1 MLPVPIAWK
10 PNAFRNSRP
19 SPCVDR
25 KHMAGRVLLFA
36 KRWMTRLRWVIAA
49 LLVLL
54 AWARWG
60 PMEPLFTAPR
70 STVLLDREGELLGAT
85 VAADGQWRM
94 PPADSVPHRF
104 ATCLIEFEDR
114 RFRSHW
120 GVRIPSM
127 VRAWQQNRKA
137 GRIVSGGSTIT
148 MQVAR
153 MARGNRPRTV
163 WNKLVE
169 VALAMRIEL
178 RHDKDAVLRLYAAN
192 APFGGNVVGLDAA
205 AWRWYGRD
213 PHALG
218 WGECA
223 TLAVLPNAPARIHP
237 GRNRDALL
245 AKRNR
250 LLDRLLEVR
259 AIDSL
264 QWSLAKEEPLP
275 EAPHALPRTAPHL
288 LMTLQAQR
296 RKGQRIR
303 TTISRSMQQRVN
315 DLTLRYGSV
324 LRANE
329 VHNAAVL
336 VVDVPTGEVLAYV
349 GNLPDADAD
358 HAGMVDIVQAP
369 RSTGSLLKPFLYAAM
384 LQAGER
390 MPDQLVADLP
400 TSYEGFAPRNFDER
414 YAGAVPA
421 SQALSRSLNV
431 PAVRALREHGVE
443 RARRMLVGMGLE
455 HLHRSA
461 ANYGLSL
468 IVGGGEGTLWELT
481 GAYAS
486 MARVLLRYGGNMESV
501 AGAVHPPHVLLGHQS
516 PDSSTDA
523 PVLSAGA
530 LYHTIQALQQV
541 NRPEAEAGWHRFA
554 GTERIAWKT
563 GTSFGHRDAWAIGVT
578 DRFAVGVWTGNASGE
593 GRPGLTG
600 TLAAAPL
607 LFDLFAAL
615 PDGHGFDPPYD
626 ALKRMPVCRS
636 SGFRAGPDCGATEE
650 RLVVS
655 EALRTAPCPYCRR
668 ILVDASGA
676 HRLPPGPDAR
686 PVSWFSL
693 PPAIEHYYAPE
704 HPGYRP
710 LPPWAPGM
718 GVESANERPMQMVYP
733 EQGATLFVPVVLDG
747 VLGRLVLRAAHRSPS
762 TLVHWDLD
770 GNYLGSTV
778 RDHQMSVTASDGE
791 HRLTLTDES
800 GAHLEVAF
808 RTVSSSTR

>member
-1 MLPVPIAWK
+1 
-10 PNAFRNSRP
+10 
-19 SPCVDR
+19 
-25 KHMAGRVLLFA
+25 MAAGILQGL
-36 KRWMTRLRWVIAA
+36 KRSAMRLRWLIAA
-49 LLVLL
+49 LLLL
-54 AWARWG
+54 LVWARWG
-60 PMEPLFTAPR
+60 PMDPLFTAPR
-70 STVLLDREGELLGAT
+70 STVLLDRDEDLLGAT

-94 PPADSVPHRF
+94 PPGDSIPHRF

-120 GVRIPSM
+120 GIRIPSLF
-127 VRAWQQNRKA
+127 RAWQQNRRA
-137 GRIVSGGSTIT
+137 GRVVSGGSTIT
-148 MQVAR
+148 MQAAR

-163 WNKLVE
+163 WNKLIE
-169 VALAMRIEL
+169 IALALRIEL
-178 RHDKDAVLRLYAAN
+178 RQDKESILRLYAAN

-237 GRNRDALL
+237 GRNRDALH
-245 AKRNR
+245 AKRDR

-275 EAPHALPRTAPHL
+275 EAPHALPRLAPHL
-288 LMTLQAQR
+288 LSTLQGQGR
-296 RKGQRIR
+296 NGQRIR
-303 TTISRSMQQRVN
+303 STISRAMQQRAN
-315 DLTLRYGSV
+315 DLALRYGAL

-329 VHNAAVL
+329 VHNAAML
-336 VVDVPTGEVLAYV
+336 VVDVPTGEVLVYL

-358 HAGMVDIVQAP
+358 HSRMVDIVQAP

-443 RARRMLVGMGLE
+443 RTRRMLVGMGLK
-455 HLHRSA
+455 HLNRSA
-461 ANYGLSL
+461 SNYGLSL

-481 GAYAS
+481 GGYAS
-486 MARVLLRYGGNMESV
+486 IARVLLRYGGTMESI
-501 AGAVHPPHVLLGHQS
+501 AGAVHAPRVFRDHVIE
-516 PDSSTDA
+516 DSSLAA
-523 PVLSAGA
+523 PVLNAGA
-530 LYHTIQALQQV
+530 LHHTIQALQQV

-626 ALKRMPVCRS
+626 ALEHMSVCRA
-636 SGFRAGPDCGATEE
+636 SGFRAGPDCGSTEE
-650 RLVVS
+650 RQVLS
-655 EALRTAPCPYCRR
+655 EAMRTAPCPYCRR
-668 ILVDASGA
+668 ILVDAAS
-676 HRLPPGPDAR
+676 RYRVPPTGEALS
-686 PVSWFSL
+686 VSWFSL
-693 PPAIEHYYAPE
+693 PPAMEHYYAPE

-710 LPPWAPGM
+710 LPPWAPGS
-718 GVESANERPMQMVYP
+718 GGGATHELPIQMVYP
-733 EQGATLFVPVVLDG
+733 EQGAVLYVPVVLDG
-747 VLGRLVLRAAHRSPS
+747 ELGRLVLRAAHRSPAA
-762 TLVHWDLD
+762 LVHWDLD

-778 RDHQMSVTASDGE
+778 RDHQMAVTAADGE

-800 GAHLEVAF
+800 GTRLDVDF
-808 RTVSSSTR
+808 RTVSSSNR